1 MRGYSNSV
9 YCEGQGYRN
18 SVTLFIGSPDEI
30 KKLYLDLRELY
41 VPVFSDYPKFNPNK
55 KLYGLLLNGDLSS
68 DTTYKVVTYEQ
79 VCETIEETH
88 KDLLMFPED
97 NELFRCSFNE
107 KTKDIEVGEKIACL
121 YNEIAEIEY
130 EAGYD
135 ADSDDT
141 TAEKHDI
148 HTSEYLD
155 LKTLI
160 DIQNQTVERLS
171 KGLKSNKDDLEVL
184 RKWYRYLKACTN
196 SYGYYYLDSKPL
208 TAVCILA
215 LIISI
220 FSAVFNIVLKL
231 H

>member
-18 SVTLFIGSPDEI
+18 SVTLFIGRPDEI

-79 VCETIEETH
+79 ACETIEEIH

-135 ADSDDT
+135 TDSDDT
-141 TAEKHDI
+141 TAEHDI

-155 LKTLI
+155 LKTKA
-160 DIQNQTVERLS
+160 DIQDKTILKLVNDMKDIENDMNKIWRIVRYRRAFCHREIVRLPS
-171 KGLKSNKDDLEVL
+171 D
-184 RKWYRYLKACTN
+184 R
-196 SYGYYYLDSKPL
+196 PL
-208 TAVCILA
+208 TRICIIA
-215 LIISI
+215 LIVSI
-220 FSAVFNIVLKL
+220 FSSLVNILINI
-231 H
+231 

>member
-79 VCETIEETH
+79 VCETIEEIH

-135 ADSDDT
+135 ADSCDT
-141 TAEKHDI
+141 TAEHDI

-155 LKTLI
+155 LKTKANIQDKTILKLVNDMK
-160 DIQNQTVERLS
+160 DIENDMNKIWRIVRYRRAFCHREIVRLPS
-171 KGLKSNKDDLEVL
+171 D
-184 RKWYRYLKACTN
+184 R
-196 SYGYYYLDSKPL
+196 PL
-208 TAVCILA
+208 TRICIIA
-215 LIISI
+215 LIVSI
-220 FSAVFNIVLKL
+220 FSSLVNIIMVS
-231 H
+231 

>member
-18 SVTLFIGSPDEI
+18 SVTLFIGSLDEI

-68 DTTYKVVTYEQ
+68 DTTYRVVTYEQ
-79 VCETIEETH
+79 ACETIEEIH

-121 YNEIAEIEY
+121 YNELAEIEY

-135 ADSDDT
+135 ADSCDT
-141 TAEKHDI
+141 TDEKHDI

-155 LKTLI
+155 LKTKA
-160 DIQNQTVERLS
+160 DIQDKTILKLVNDMKDIESSMDRLWRIVQYRHAFCHRETVHFPSDR
-171 KGLKSNKDDLEVL
+171 
-184 RKWYRYLKACTN
+184 
-196 SYGYYYLDSKPL
+196 PL
-208 TAVCILA
+208 TRICIIA
-215 LIISI
+215 LVVSI
-220 FSAVFNIVLKL
+220 FSSLVNILINI
-231 H
+231 